1 MVELPQGD
9 VTEVRRGG
17 PESLRILSMDIARLG
32 TSGYIRIERRPKEQ
46 MPRIGLIVFREGKPM
61 LALHEADAI
70 SMSLEAL
77 LDIESDAAL
86 VDALLAIHELP
97 SPDLNQILN
106 LHPEAHFQVDEEKQQ
121 TDDGH
126 QWWSNSKLRTSSWKR
141 QERLP
146 ELEVTVE
153 APEAIRHR
161 SKAMMQRFDG
171 IEKMLRPGDAYFFDS
186 KNPAP
191 MFDLAGHLAV
201 HGRPLFVLARHEIE
215 ALNVEHNI
223 PIASSSWLSQN
234 GDVRS
239 TEPTLENIRRK
250 IDAFLWENLR
260 AVVVL
265 EGIEYLSSLHGDDRI
280 VNFLRDIVDGVRL
293 EDHLFLATGDFN
305 AFPITTR
312 QHLSRYMTDL
322 EPSVLENWNLEPDL
336 LLDHPLCA
344 QPSEEERQ
352 WIEQQL
358 QLAIS
363 PSESGSI
370 PPQSTVFGTMEGGL
384 ETPDSEDVQAATESL
399 STVAREWAT
408 PAVQPLEDND
418 VYIEPE
424 TMETSTRTEQADIL
438 TDQMVHQNRNNTNES
453 QEVALEPISSKP
465 DKNTVKS
472 TPVPPMDGKPT
483 VSQPRKAQRIR
494 RRSKTTV
501 TRTPPRNQ
509 QGIQAAA
516 ANAHDAKE
524 LIDIGGSNR
533 APHNSF
539 SNSLEDYDE
548 RQKKAVESMRVKGSV
563 KSDSSLS
570 DATRQHINR
579 QELNLPEMPL
589 PIRPLEAIHGRQ
601 PINTHTKL
609 TPLLARP
616 GVKSPSQ
623 TDETVRES
631 ASRQQTE
638 SSVEMK
644 LSVWEVEDRERLRK
658 ELEGAKK

>member
-46 MPRIGLIVFREGKPM
+46 MPRIGLIVFLEGKPM

-70 SMSLEAL
+70 TMSLEAL

-97 SPDLNQILN
+97 SSDVNQILN
-106 LHPEAHFQVDEEKQQ
+106 LHPEAHFKIEEQNQQ
-121 TDDGH
+121 TDDDH
-126 QWWSNSKLRTSSWKR
+126 QWWSKSKLRTSSWSRK
-141 QERLP
+141 ERLP
-146 ELEVTVE
+146 ELEAMVE

-215 ALNVEHNI
+215 ALNVDHNI

-265 EGIEYLSSLHGDDRI
+265 EGIEYLSSIHGDDRI

-322 EPSVLENWNLEPDL
+322 EPSVLEHWNLEPDL
-336 LLDHPLCA
+336 ILDHPLCA
-344 QPSEEERQ
+344 LPSEEERQ

-370 PPQSTVFGTMEGGL
+370 PPQSSVFGTMEGGL
-384 ETPDSEDVQAATESL
+384 DYPDSEDVQAATESL
-399 STVAREWAT
+399 NTVAREWAT
-408 PAVQPLEDND
+408 PEAQPLEDNEIH
-418 VYIEPE
+418 IEPVSVE
-424 TMETSTRTEQADIL
+424 KSSESNQNEGLPEPKINLSHTDMNDSQELGDEQTSTNPVE
-438 TDQMVHQNRNNTNES
+438 
-453 QEVALEPISSKP
+453 EPIKPVHTPSKVGKTSS
-465 DKNTVKS
+465 NR
-472 TPVPPMDGKPT
+472 
-483 VSQPRKAQRIR
+483 PRKAQRIR
-494 RRSKTTV
+494 RRSKTTA
-501 TRTPPRNQ
+501 TRTTPRNQ

-524 LIDIGGSNR
+524 MSDIESSNKT
-533 APHNSF
+533 PPNSF
-539 SNSLEDYDE
+539 SNSLVDYDE
-548 RQKKAVESMRVKGSV
+548 RQKRAVESMRVKSSA
-563 KSDSSLS
+563 KSDSSLN
-570 DATRQHINR
+570 DATRQKINR
-579 QELNLPEMPL
+579 QELNLPVTPL
-589 PIRPLEAIHGRQ
+589 PTRPLEAINGRQ
-601 PINTHTKL
+601 PINTHTEL

-616 GVKSPSQ
+616 GVTSPSQ
-623 TDETVRES
+623 PQEAIRES
-631 ASRQQTE
+631 AARQQTE
-638 SSVEMK
+638 SPVEMK
-644 LSVWEVEDRERLRK
+644 LNVWEREDRERLRK